1 MSLSSLTSSTMGRL
15 QNYLDIHTNDYQ
27 DTMDKL
33 STGNKYTNTK
43 DNPVA
48 VCDSAKLAVK
58 INTNNTANSNVEL
71 GNDVLTLAEE
81 SQGTIISSLTRINDL
96 CVQIL
101 NDAYST
107 DDKNSILEEI
117 KARLDSIDSL
127 ANGTA
132 FNDIK
137 LLDGSADSLTLQV
150 GTRSNDTIVVGSAL
164 IDATTEGLDINLDD
178 VHSIDDWPTEDIQD
192 YKTKLETATGTL
204 INSSSKLGAYQNR
217 LTFVSDTLTSV
228 NNNLTQKKSVISD
241 ADVAEESANLIKYQI
256 LQQASVSIFTQANQV
271 SSMALSLIQK

>member
-15 QNYLDIHTNDYQ
+15 QHYLDIHTNDYQ

-81 SQGTIISSLTRINDL
+81 SQGNIISSLTRINDL

>member
-27 DTMDKL
+27 DTMDKI